1 MDRRDFLK
9 TLAAGAVLA
18 SLPRSVH
25 TLAAKAA
32 AAPWNPAA
40 IARIS
45 VSPDAAEINF
55 CFVGDTHVPFDDA
68 GVVKKIIKKVNE
80 IGPDIMLHG
89 GDGVQVGNK
98 ENFNAFMRAIKKF
111 DMPFIMAPGNHD
123 TAFSDYSDLSEW
135 IPRFGGPYYYFDA
148 GPARFVMLNNGNF
161 DLGTEQWAFFEKAL
175 DTDRFKVV
183 VQHRPVAGLN
193 DKYGTPMHDSER
205 YMELVRRHGVRLV
218 LCGHEHHYARYER
231 DGAVFIVSGGG
242 GGALNSSMDGLFH
255 HFMHLSIKDG
265 QLIEEVVKV

>member
-9 TLAAGAVLA
+9 TLAAGAVVA
-18 SLPRSVH
+18 SLPRSVRA
-25 TLAAKAA
+25 LAAKAA

-40 IARIS
+40 LARIA
-45 VSPDAAEINF
+45 VPPDANEIHF

-98 ENFNAFMRAIKKF
+98 ENFSSFMRAIKKF

-123 TAFSDYSDLSEW
+123 TAFSDYADIREW
-135 IPRFGGPYYYFDA
+135 TARFGDPYYYFDA

-161 DLGTEQWAFFEKAL
+161 DLGAAQWGFLEKAL

-183 VQHRPVAGLN
+183 IQHRPAAGLN
-193 DKYGTPMHDSER
+193 DKYTTPLHDSER
-205 YMELVRRHGVRLV
+205 FMALVRERGVRLV
-218 LCGHEHHYARYER
+218 LCGHEHHYGRYER
-231 DGAVFIVSGGG
+231 EGAVFIVSGGG
-242 GGALNSSMDGLFH
+242 GGRLNDNVDGLFH
-255 HFMHLSIKDG
+255 HFMNLRIRDG
-265 QLIEEVVKV
+265 KLIEEVVKV